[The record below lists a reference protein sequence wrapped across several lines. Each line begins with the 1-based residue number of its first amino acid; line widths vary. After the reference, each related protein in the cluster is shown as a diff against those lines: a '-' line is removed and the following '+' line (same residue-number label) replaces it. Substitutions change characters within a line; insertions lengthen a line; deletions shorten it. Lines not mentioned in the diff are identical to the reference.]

1 MSSPPPRPPERLA
14 YFDCFSGVSGDMT
27 LGALIEVGLDFE
39 ELSEILAGL
48 GLTGYTIAANRVT
61 KHHLTGTKVD
71 IRLTSPQP
79 HRTYP
84 DIVSLITAAPL
95 PPPVQELSQAIFRC
109 LAEAEA
115 RVHQQAVEQVH
126 FHEVGAVDS
135 ILDVVGVAYGFWAL
149 DLNQIYASALPLG
162 QGLIRCAHGLLP
174 NPAPATLLLLNGVP
188 VYGTEINAELVTP
201 TGAAILK
208 GASARFG
215 PCPALTVEQ
224 VGYGA
229 GTLDLPSQPNL
240 LRLLVGRPTVTPALG
255 HTERVLVMETH
266 IDDLPPELYEHLM
279 AALFAAGALDVA
291 YAPLQMK
298 KNRPGIRLTVI
309 APLARRGE
317 IIETLFLES
326 TTLGVR
332 LMEVE
337 RVVAQRWSDT
347 IDTPYGPLPVKVT
360 EIRGQRRLLPE
371 YEACRQMAQKHH
383 LPLLEVYRLI
393 PSSI

>member
-1 MSSPPPRPPERLA
+1 MSDQQPRPERLA
-14 YFDCFSGVSGDMT
+14 YFDCFSGLSGDMT
-27 LGALIEVGLDFE
+27 LGALIEVGLDLE
-39 ELSEILAGL
+39 ELSEALAEL
-48 GLTGYTIAANRVT
+48 GLSGYTITADRVT

-71 IRLTSPQP
+71 IRLTTPQP
-79 HRTYP
+79 HRSYF
-84 DIVSLITAAPL
+84 DIVSRIAAAPL
-95 PPPVQELSQAIFRC
+95 PPPVRELSQAIFRS

-115 RVHQQAVEQVH
+115 QVHQQPLEQVH

-135 ILDVVGVAYGFWAL
+135 ILDVVGAAYGFWRL
-149 DLNQIYASALPLG
+149 GLSQIYASALPLG
-162 QGLIRCAHGLLP
+162 QGLIPCAHGLLP
-174 NPAPATLLLLNGVP
+174 NPAPATALLLTGVP

-215 PCPALTVEQ
+215 PCPAMTVEG

-229 GTLDLPSQPNL
+229 GTRDLASQANL
-240 LRLLVGRPTVTPALG
+240 LRLLVGQPAGAPALG
-255 HTERVLVMETH
+255 HSERVLVLETH

-298 KNRPGIRLTVI
+298 KNRPGIRLTVV
-309 APLARRGE
+309 APLSSREAVLE
-317 IIETLFLES
+317 SLFLES

-332 LMEVE
+332 VMEVE
-337 RVVAQRWSDT
+337 RVVAQRWTDT
-347 IDTPYGPLPVKVT
+347 IETPYGPLPVKVT
-360 EIRGQRRLLPE
+360 EIGGQRRILPE
-371 YEACRQMAQKHH
+371 YEACRQLAQKHH
-383 LPLLEVYRLI
+383 LPLIEVYRLI